1 MSKRTDAQML
11 MELQE
16 FSGQES
22 LKGVLEKVAV
32 DESETN
38 YRRPGSFSS
47 IKLKSFRL
55 HLILE
60 KISQREGMKMVS

>member
-16 FSGQES
+16 FSGQVR
-22 LKGVLEKVAV
+22 LKEVLEKVAV
-32 DESETN
+32 DESKTD

-60 KISQREGMKMVS
+60 KMSKGKE